1 MTQLAQM
8 NELIKKICDRLD
20 NIEQRLNDHEDQIQ
34 QMQEAT
40 TINATLMERL
50 PELIEKL
57 ERRTADIN
65 PRRLELTFD
74 QPESNKRRNI
84 NSTPTK
90 DRNRE

>member
-8 NELIKKICDRLD
+8 NESIKKICDRLD

-34 QMQEAT
+34 RMQDAT
-40 TINATLMERL
+40 NINVTHMERL
-50 PELIEKL
+50 SELIEKL
-57 ERRTADIN
+57 ERRTAEIN
-65 PRRLELTFD
+65 PRRLEPTFD
-74 QPESNKRRNI
+74 QLESNKRSNI